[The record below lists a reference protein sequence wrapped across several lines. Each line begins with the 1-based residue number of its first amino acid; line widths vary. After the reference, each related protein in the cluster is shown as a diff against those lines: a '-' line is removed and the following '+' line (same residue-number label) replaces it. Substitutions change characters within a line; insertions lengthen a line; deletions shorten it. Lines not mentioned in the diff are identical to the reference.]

1 MNENKPPIKEWLLK
15 KDAVADQNKKLILKL
30 SRQKAKEVNQRANE
44 LHETVIKTLDCLDCA
59 NCCSSIPPIVNDT
72 DAKRIARS
80 LGIKLNRFISEYL
93 TVDEDGDK
101 VMKTVPCVFLEE
113 DNKCR
118 IYEVRPRACREYP
131 HTDDFQFMKN
141 LKLHLTNVK
150 YCPIVYHIL
159 EKF

>member
-15 KDAVADQNKKLILKL
+15 KDGVADQNKKCILKL
-30 SRQKAKEVNQRANE
+30 SKQKAKEVNQRANE

-80 LGIKLNRFISEYL
+80 LGIKLNRFILEYL

-150 YCPIVYHIL
+150 YCPIVYHVL